1 MLALDHAS
9 DKESITDYEIWRLW
23 TYQFAHVGISHLSLN
38 VLLQV
43 CFGTVLETIHG
54 VGLDNLTLPFLV
66 FISFNVKKK
75 IKFVHPG
82 VTQLK
87 DLCEFVYSTQ

>member
-1 MLALDHAS
+1 MSAFIYFYTKGDCKIRRYCRTQGVVALDHAG

-54 VGLDNLTLPFLV
+54 VGLDNFILPFLV
-66 FISFNVKKK
+66 FHQF
-75 IKFVHPG
+75 
-82 VTQLK
+82 
-87 DLCEFVYSTQ
+87 

>member
-23 TYQFAHVGISHLSLN
+23 TYQFAHVGISHLSIN

-43 CFGTVLETIHG
+43 CFGTVIETIHG
-54 VGLDNLTLPFLV
+54 VGLDNLTRLFSFSSV
-66 FISFNVKKK
+66 FNVKVK
-75 IKFVHPG
+75 IEFIHPG
-82 VTQLK
+82 VTQ
-87 DLCEFVYSTQ
+87 